1 MKKKILAYFQ
11 YFDSVNGEKI
21 NRKWRCKCGNFR
33 TRRNSWTNLMEY
45 IMTAYPNNHK
55 ELDVGS
61 PGDEI
66 KLFIDF
72 FVAIDAAKAINRNRP
87 LKFVEEAES

>member
-1 MKKKILAYFQ
+1 
-11 YFDSVNGEKI
+11 
-21 NRKWRCKCGNFR
+21 
-33 TRRNSWTNLMEY
+33 MEY